1 MRRVSSYRRQ
11 EITMQANVL
20 EIVTLGG
27 ISIRSNGK
35 LVTGFVSRKAE
46 ALLIYLACT
55 RRQQSREVLADLLWD
70 DRPTD
75 QALSN
80 LRTILASLR
89 KRLDPYIEAS
99 RQTVGLNPDCTY
111 HLDIIDLEAGLSAAS
126 KLWKQGSPLTQLAT
140 SH

>member
-1 MRRVSSYRRQ
+1 MRRVPTYRRQ

-55 RRQQSREVLADLLWD
+55 RRQHSREVLADLLWD
-70 DRPTD
+70 DRAPD

-89 KRLDPYIEAS
+89 KQLQPYIVSTHQAVSLDYGSLHIDVADMEP
-99 RQTVGLNPDCTY
+99 RLTV
-111 HLDIIDLEAGLSAAS
+111 AV
-126 KLWKQGSPLTQLAT
+126 K
-140 SH
+140 